1 MKLLQLLRHRIFWTI
16 DLFKH
21 SEIRNHITD
30 IKAILENYS
39 SEYSRTRRGQLLTRL
54 LENATRNTPFYRPYA
69 GSTRLQDFPVINK
82 GIIRQDYS
90 RFHSAGFNADRLIRV
105 LTSGST
111 GTPFEAFQ
119 DKFKKRRNTADT
131 IYFAGK
137 ANFTVGQQLIY
148 LRRWSKDVQRPKLL
162 AYMQNLYMVNV
173 TELTESFIRDWLRDL
188 RRNHEPKCLI
198 GYVSAFT
205 QICKY
210 LDKIQAPPI
219 DCGVTSIIAV
229 AEGLSDYC
237 RQSMEKYFGVPVVS
251 RYSNMENGILA
262 QEYPGQRHFNIN
274 WASYV
279 IEILHEDRDE
289 PVPYGTPGRIV
300 LTDLFNYVMPMI
312 RYDTG
317 DLGIM
322 DLDDS
327 GTPVLKSVL
336 GRSADM
342 IYDTHGEMINPTI
355 VLELK
360 YYPEIRQFQLIQSG
374 QRSYTLRLT
383 VDGPFSMKEELIRKF
398 RRYFGED
405 AIITIEETDEIPVLA
420 SGKRKLVMNNYLRAS

>member
-1 MKLLQLLRHRIFWTI
+1 MNLLQTLRNRIFWTR
-16 DLFKH
+16 DLFNH
-21 SEIRNHITD
+21 SEIRNHIRD
-30 IKAILENYS
+30 IRQILENYS
-39 SEYSRTRRGQLLTRL
+39 SEYSRNRREQLLNRL
-54 LENATRNTPFYRPYA
+54 LKNATQNTPFYRPYA
-69 GSTRLQDFPVINK
+69 GCLRLEQFPVINK

-90 RFHSAGFNADRLIRV
+90 RFHADGFRAEQSIKV

-111 GTPFEAFQ
+111 GTPFEAWQ

-131 IYFAGK
+131 IYFASK

-148 LRRWSKDVQRPKLL
+148 LRRWSKDVQRSKLL
-162 AYMQNLYMVNV
+162 AFMQNLYMVNV
-173 TELTESFIRDWLRDL
+173 TELTEDFIAEWIAGLK
-188 RRNHEPKCLI
+188 RNPEPKCLI

-210 LDKIQAPPI
+210 LDKIESPPI
-219 DCGVTSIIAV
+219 DCGVTSVIAV
-229 AEGLSDYC
+229 AEALSDYC
-237 RQSMEKYFGVPVVS
+237 RQSMQKYFGVPVVS

-300 LTDLFNYVMPMI
+300 LTDLFNYLMPMI

-322 DLDDS
+322 EPDAN
-327 GTPVLKSVL
+327 GTPVLRSVL

-342 IYDTHGEMINPTI
+342 IYNTRGEMVNPTI

-360 YYPEIRQFQLIQSG
+360 YYPEIRQFQLIQNG

-383 VDGPFSMKEELIRKF
+383 VDGPFSRKEELIRKF
-398 RRYFGED
+398 KHYFGED
-405 AIITIEETDEIPVLA
+405 AEIFVEETDEIPILA
-420 SGKRKLVMNNYLRAS
+420 SGKRKLVMNNYRKAG